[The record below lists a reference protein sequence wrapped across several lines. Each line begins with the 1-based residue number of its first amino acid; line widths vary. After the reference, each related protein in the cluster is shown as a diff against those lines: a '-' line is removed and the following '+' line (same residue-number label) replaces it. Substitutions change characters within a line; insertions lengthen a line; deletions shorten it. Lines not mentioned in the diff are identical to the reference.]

1 MPNRQDDRT
10 LKVRWAL
17 TLARA
22 EWFPDTKER
31 LDSRGHILFIH
42 CVKLYRKW
50 VENHQKLEVHT
61 DTICNYREC
70 EAIAKLCLSKWPKG
84 SIKTTERSEQEH
96 PK

>member
-1 MPNRQDDRT
+1 M
-10 LKVRWAL
+10 
-17 TLARA
+17 ARA
-22 EWFPDTKER
+22 ECFPGTKER
-31 LDSRGHILFIH
+31 VDSRGHILFIH
-42 CVKLYRKW
+42 YVNLCRKW

-70 EAIAKLCLSKWPKG
+70 EAIVKLCLSKWPKG